1 MDPGGPPRR
10 APFYAGGPA
19 AHGGQAPSSS
29 SPRPPQPQQQ
39 QQGHA
44 IQPVPLGQ
52 ASPPWARDLGSGAL
66 PTGFGPPV
74 QGPIPQF
81 GWQQQHAIQPVRL
94 PHPSELPAGFGS
106 PVPGPIA
113 PLHPQFGWQ
122 QQQGHGI
129 QPVRLP
135 QPSELPVGFGS
146 PVPGP
151 IPPLHPQ
158 FGSQQHPYGRWSGGY
173 LSTVDASTAAHGRR
187 EYPYHSPLG
196 PTVSGPTSNTSQYLD
211 AMVAQQMSA
220 APSGPQQQQQIGP
233 RFVPQPLQP
242 PPIHQDRRI
251 VEVKSAFVRSP
262 LTALKQLVMSGDREY
277 LAILVHQLNAG
288 DDEMR
293 RMVLHGF
300 KLYAHVIMG
309 NRQGHAVFEAL
320 LLSVQAVVGN
330 RQYEELKI
338 IVEAAVKPKLVSRRS
353 NNGLNSLKLLITAVA
368 SHPGLSTRLV
378 NCILRDQVMD
388 GLVGDEVTARCF
400 IEMDYEV
407 TKSLIRHAMVTI
419 DRKLDSRSGSACLAT
434 CFRYAT
440 GDELP
445 VFQDTIVQHA
455 VAIARGQYSSTCLVP
470 HLLELGSTEFRRRL
484 LSRLME
490 HVVDLSGDTYGRFAL
505 RSCFMREENELQ
517 PVVLEACAELTPGD
531 LQKLVMQFLP
541 LHGVLQRGNTD
552 FPATARALALKI
564 QALPPQDSDMR
575 WEQDELKLLMS
586 VVTSVLADK
595 QLAKLEDD

>member
-19 AHGGQAPSSS
+19 AHGGQAPSLS
-29 SPRPPQPQQQ
+29 SPRPPPPPPQQQ
-39 QQGHA
+39 GYA
-44 IQPVPLGQ
+44 IQPVPLRQ
-52 ASPPWARDLGSGAL
+52 ASPPWAWDLGAGAL

-94 PHPSELPAGFGS
+94 PQPSELPAGFGS

-113 PLHPQFGWQ
+113 PLHPQFGWWQ

-129 QPVRLP
+129 QPVQLP

-187 EYPYHSPLG
+187 EYPYHSPPG
-196 PTVSGPTSNTSQYLD
+196 PTVWGPTSNTSQYLD

-220 APSGPQQQQQIGP
+220 APSGAQQQQQIGP
-233 RFVPQPLQP
+233 R
-242 PPIHQDRRI
+242 
-251 VEVKSAFVRSP
+251 
-262 LTALKQLVMSGDREY
+262 
-277 LAILVHQLNAG
+277 
-288 DDEMR
+288 
-293 RMVLHGF
+293 MVLHGF
-300 KLYAHVIMG
+300 KFYAHVIMG

-407 TKSLIRHAMVTI
+407 TKSLIRHAMATI
-419 DRKLDSRSGSACLAT
+419 DRKLDSRSGSACLAI

-564 QALPPQDSDMR
+564 QALPLQDSDMR